1 MGKVPVAPSIIRILL
16 DGVKRVN
23 GFISS
28 RLVLVELKRVEIIKR
43 KEFTIMSD
51 LTI

>member
-16 DGVKRVN
+16 DGVKRAS
-23 GFISS
+23 GFISP
-28 RLVLVELKRVEIIKR
+28 RLVLVELKRVEIMKK
-43 KEFTIMSD
+43 KEFTMMSD